1 MLTRMIDLE
10 RRATTM
16 AESLQRYRYLA
27 DVGDWAA
34 GIVNI
39 AKSAETVTKNDHQ
52 VQLQTHFKAT
62 GSSADDAA
70 KMVQN
75 LDNWLVLKGTQATDC
90 WVILEGELDRI
101 RSWSLEGRRAGKE
114 PESPGLDRIQH
125 LAASLGISRQKLID
139 AIRLYSDRNYY
150 QRYSQARS
158 PYSI

>member
-1 MLTRMIDLE
+1 MSTSDRYEDTDDVCSETKVLKERIIARARLALSDATIDRNDLHHQSTMLTRMVDLE

-39 AKSAETVTKNDHQ
+39 AKSAETVAKNDHQ

-75 LDNWLVLKGTQATDC
+75 LDNWLVLKGTQATR
-90 WVILEGELDRI
+90 LLGY
-101 RSWSLEGRRAGKE
+101 SRR
-114 PESPGLDRIQH
+114 RT
-125 LAASLGISRQKLID
+125 
-139 AIRLYSDRNYY
+139 
-150 QRYSQARS
+150 
-158 PYSI
+158 